1 MLVYFKPHTYL
12 LQKYILV
19 YIICTTVLYI
29 ISYIYTYSSYICLY
43 TQLLVAFFNY
53 KKPLSYALLPWY
65 IPIHNNNPLVKEEK
79 WCQII
84 LTYLGIHLL
93 QRSLNINTICV
104 YSYFFKEY
112 INKSHP
118 LLVYSRFH
126 SRYYVCEF
134 FCFDVNLFSYKC
146 RIFPVYTY

>member
-1 MLVYFKPHTYL
+1 MYYMYNCFVH
-12 LQKYILV
+12 YIL
-19 YIICTTVLYI
+19 
-29 ISYIYTYSSYICLY
+29 YIYTYSRYICLY

-84 LTYLGIHLL
+84 LILRHPPIM

>member
-1 MLVYFKPHTYL
+1 MYYMYNCFVH
-12 LQKYILV
+12 YIL
-19 YIICTTVLYI
+19 
-29 ISYIYTYSSYICLY
+29 YIYTYSRYICLY

-84 LTYLGIHLL
+84 LILRHPPIM

-118 LLVYSRFH
+118 LLVYIVDFIPDIMF
-126 SRYYVCEF
+126 VNF
-134 FCFDVNLFSYKC
+134 FASTSICFPTNVEYFQFTHTNTH
-146 RIFPVYTY
+146 RIQ